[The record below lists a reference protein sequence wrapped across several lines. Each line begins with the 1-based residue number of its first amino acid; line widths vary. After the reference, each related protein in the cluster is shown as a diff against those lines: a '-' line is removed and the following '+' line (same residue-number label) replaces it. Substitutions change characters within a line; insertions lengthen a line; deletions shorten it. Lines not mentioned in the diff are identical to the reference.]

1 MLLLIGTFVTNHY
14 VQWPFDGEGFDAQAT
29 FIYELFGFNHTCT
42 ILDFNPSRT
51 ISAIAVMMSV
61 GPFLMY
67 VILNRFRMEH
77 EYINGNIGY
86 KLYTLNKVFTPLMVI
101 SFGFFYLVFVNQPLD
116 MTSFILH
123 YIPYMNYQ
131 IGMGLVSLFVLQ
143 I

>member
-1 MLLLIGTFVTNHY
+1 MSRMGGNTVPYHINSNEATSKHQPSRTCRRTVNVEMCRFFGYVGGIVLLLIGTFVTNHY

-67 VILNRFRMEH
+67 VISNRFRMEH
-77 EYINGNIGY
+77 EYINGNIG
-86 KLYTLNKVFTPLMVI
+86 
-101 SFGFFYLVFVNQPLD
+101 
-116 MTSFILH
+116 
-123 YIPYMNYQ
+123 
-131 IGMGLVSLFVLQ
+131 
-143 I
+143 